1 MISAFFIFNG
11 KGDVLISR
19 VYRQDVKRT
28 ISDIF
33 RVHVLAQNIKTPVL
47 TLGSTSF
54 YYIKHENLFLVA
66 VSKTNPNVAL
76 IFEYLYKIVSLGI
89 KYFNRFDE
97 DSVKSN
103 FTLLYEIFDGIS
115 N

>member
-11 KGDVLISR
+11 RGDVLLSR
-19 VYRQDVKRT
+19 VYRQDVKRSLT
-28 ISDIF
+28 DVF
-33 RVHVLAQNIKTPVL
+33 RVHVLAQNIKTPML

-66 VSKTNPNVAL
+66 VCKCNPNVAL
-76 IFEYLYKIVSLGI
+76 VFEFLYKVVSLGV

-97 DSVKSN
+97 DSVKDN
-103 FTLLYEIFDGIS
+103 FTFLYEIMDG
-115 N
+115 NLF